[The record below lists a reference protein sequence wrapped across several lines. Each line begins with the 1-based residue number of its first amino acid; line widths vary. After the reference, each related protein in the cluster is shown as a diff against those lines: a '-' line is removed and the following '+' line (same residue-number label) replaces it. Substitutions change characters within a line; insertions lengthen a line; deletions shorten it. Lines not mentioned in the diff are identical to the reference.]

1 MKVFISIN
9 NLECGGAQK
18 SLISLLNY
26 LKVSN
31 GMDIDLLVLDESD
44 VYAIRKTYGLGTVW
58 HGKN

>member
-31 GMDIDLLVLDESD
+31 GMDIDLLVLDESLSL
-44 VYAIRKTYGLGTVW
+44 I
-58 HGKN
+58 HI